1 MVSEVGK
8 SQHNHV
14 MNQQNINGALWI
26 GHTGRKSG
34 SSFLIF
40 ELHEKREKMF
50 FPTIWYAAVSPD
62 TFSIAPR
69 GPLSLQE
76 RYLLNVQ
83 QVKYTWESLDH
94 LYLRAI
100 CTCWG
105 AVIAAANPTLEEGSL
120 DFVSYEMFRDT
131 SSISNGH

>member
-8 SQHNHV
+8 SQQNYV
-14 MNQQNINGALWI
+14 MNQQNIDCALWI

-34 SSFLIF
+34 SLFLIF
-40 ELHEKREKMF
+40 ELMKKEKNVF
-50 FPTIWYAAVSPD
+50 TIWYAAVSPD

-76 RYLLNVQ
+76 RYLLMVQ
-83 QVKYTWESLDH
+83 QVKYTTESLYH
-94 LYLRAI
+94 VYLRAI

-105 AVIAAANPTLEEGSL
+105 AVIAAANPTLEGGSL
-120 DFVSYEMFRDT
+120 DFDGYEIFM
-131 SSISNGH
+131 SIKQSLK

>member
-1 MVSEVGK
+1 MVLFGLDTLVERPA
-8 SQHNHV
+8 
-14 MNQQNINGALWI
+14 ALFYIWASWEE
-26 GHTGRKSG
+26 RKNV
-34 SSFLIF
+34 
-40 ELHEKREKMF
+40 

-94 LYLRAI
+94 VYLRAI

-105 AVIAAANPTLEEGSL
+105 AVIAAANPTLEGGNL
-120 DFVSYEMFRDT
+120 DFVGYEMFRDT
-131 SSISNGH
+131 SCLSNGH